1 MRFATL
7 SCLLV
12 LAACASQPKAPA
24 PAAVPPPAATSAPP
38 AQPAPQA
45 KPTSPAQPAPQAQQ
59 PGTASTSGGTSQST
73 QSTESKSGTPATVSN
88 TTQSSDPVDPELA
101 RVMKTHTKVVR
112 DGKILYCRRD
122 ASMGSRI
129 TTTKC
134 FTETQLEDEVR
145 RAAEAKRKLGLPRSG
160 PCSSTGAA
168 C

>member
-1 MRFATL
+1 MRLLLL

-12 LAACASQPKAPA
+12 LTACASEPKTSV
-24 PAAVPPPAATSAPP
+24 PAAVPPPAATNAPP
-38 AQPAPQA
+38 AQAEPAA
-45 KPTSPAQPAPQAQQ
+45 KQ

-73 QSTESKSGTPATVSN
+73 QSTETKSGTPATVSN
-88 TTQSSDPVDPELA
+88 TTQSGPAVDPELA

-129 TTTKC
+129 TSTKC